1 MKRLIVFMALALTAC
16 ASDIMQ
22 GYVGRDVTAV
32 IATYGQPYRQF
43 DLPDGRVA
51 YQWRI
56 VEFSARPHE
65 TYYYEETSGRRVTGQ
80 ISRYDGY
87 LAPETCYY
95 TFYTAVSGSSAR
107 IVGFE
112 RPSFD
117 CE

>member
-1 MKRLIVFMALALTAC
+1 MKRLILFLTLAVTAC

-22 GYVGRDVTAV
+22 GYVGRDITAV

-65 TYYYEETSGRRVTGQ
+65 TYYYEEDNGKRVTAQ
-80 ISRYDGY
+80 ITKYDGY
-87 LAPETCYY
+87 VAPETCYY
-95 TFYTAVSGSSAR
+95 TFYTQVSGKSAR

-112 RPSFD
+112 RPSFE